1 MKQYTENNMTIDKI
15 NINEKD
21 KIKELSVFASNIVK
35 EYFDPIIGSSQNDYM
50 IEKFQSVKSIT
61 SQLNDGYDYYFV
73 LDDFNER
80 IGFIAF
86 YPKGECMYLSK
97 FYLGKDNRGKG
108 YSKEML
114 DFIIDK
120 ARMCGLKGVTLNVN
134 KNNPVINVYEHFG
147 FVKIREEKNDIG
159 SGFYMDDFVYRYEIV

>member
-1 MKQYTENNMTIDKI
+1 MCIRD
-15 NINEKD
+15 
-21 KIKELSVFASNIVK
+21 S
-35 EYFDPIIGSSQNDYM
+35 
-50 IEKFQSVKSIT
+50 
-61 SQLNDGYDYYFV
+61 YYFV

-134 KNNPVINVYEHFG
+134 KNCLLYTSTPLWLTRQRKGE
-147 FVKIREEKNDIG
+147 RLWLMRRDI
-159 SGFYMDDFVYRYEIV
+159 SSVTA